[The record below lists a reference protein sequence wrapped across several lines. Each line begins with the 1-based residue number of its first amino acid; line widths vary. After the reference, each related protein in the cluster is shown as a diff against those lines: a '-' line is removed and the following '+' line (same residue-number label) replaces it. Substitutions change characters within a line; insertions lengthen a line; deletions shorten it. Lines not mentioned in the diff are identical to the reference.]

1 MPPEASGRPRRGVDG
16 AEGAEPRASNPA
28 PTSQS
33 SPGKPSTE
41 LRHTKRRAK
50 RHRSLVPKNMAPEK
64 DIEKAVPAKAAGADK
79 KPCLDRVLGSKHGVK
94 IIAVG
99 SCLVIAG
106 AIIGVLYATCASGRR
121 LRRNASE
128 AAGPRPIDDRAR
140 STRAPS
146 DAPERAPEHATR
158 LRSSAA
164 AAAAAA
170 AAAPRTKAIASG
182 SRARPP
188 SRVLRRR
195 GLARARFYA
204 RASSDPVRLPVA
216 HAHASTH
223 APAVR
228 VRRRVR
234 VRARERRRGGRTPAR
249 PPLPSSPPL
258 RPGPIAI
265 IA

>member
-1 MPPEASGRPRRGVDG
+1 MPARTIPILAGQAQRREALGTQSVARKDTVPAFNPKYGSREGHREGRARQGRRRRQEALPRPGPELEARRQDHRRRVVPRDRRRHHR
-16 AEGAEPRASNPA
+16 RA
-28 PTSQS
+28 
-33 SPGKPSTE
+33 
-41 LRHTKRRAK
+41 LRHLRER
-50 RHRSLVPKNMAPEK
+50 
-64 DIEKAVPAKAAGADK
+64 PASSQESF
-79 KPCLDRVLGSKHGVK
+79 GSRG
-94 IIAVG
+94 
-99 SCLVIAG
+99 
-106 AIIGVLYATCASGRR
+106 
-121 LRRNASE
+121 